1 MAPEPL
7 TVHGNRQPNGEESHL
22 IVKDQHGNQNLDS
35 NKANYMS
42 SSMTDLRERY
52 SNNNHTTRR
61 K

>member
-7 TVHGNRQPNGEESHL
+7 TVNGNHQSNGEESHL
-22 IVKDQHGNQNLDS
+22 IVKNQHANGNLDI

-42 SSMTDLRERY
+42 NSMTDLRERY
-52 SNNNHTTRR
+52 SNTRTTRR